1 MRIYHNTIPSTH
13 IFTEAAG
20 VPKESILSDVTIY
33 EEALEYIK
41 CDIANTIRH
50 EAAHREDEER
60 RDLSVNPDFQ
70 AYTAEGRAEPIAE
83 QSEQSC
89 DALYPQNVS
98 KPITVNVNQV
108 FEEAKSISGIDP
120 GYLPDVKAVVLD
132 ESVKGMYYMQEI
144 PGMYGYQGGNT
155 SETSEPSGGFQQV
168 QGWDGT
174 QYINVGVH
182 FKPWMVEKQSMSFKP
197 NVQTDGVTI
206 DPDMAQQMSG
216 ASAVPSTPSMPAV
229 PSIGAR

>member
-89 DALYPQNVS
+89 DALYPQNLS

-108 FEEAKSISGIDP
+108 FEEAKSMSGIDP

-155 SETSEPSGGFQQV
+155 LEQSGGFQQV

-182 FKPWMVEKQSMSFKP
+182 FNPWMVKEQPKTFGP
-197 NVQTDGVTI
+197 NVQTDGMEA
-206 DPDMAQQMSG
+206 DPDMMQQMRGGTSI
-216 ASAVPSTPSMPAV
+216 PSSPSVPAV